1 MADSA
6 VLSRLATNVE
16 PGKPNATKDGPHV
29 VIARK
34 IICLAFIRRFLH
46 TSA

>member
-1 MADSA
+1 MTDSGI
-6 VLSRLATNVE
+6 LFRLATNVDPE
-16 PGKPNATKDGPHV
+16 KPNATRDGPHV